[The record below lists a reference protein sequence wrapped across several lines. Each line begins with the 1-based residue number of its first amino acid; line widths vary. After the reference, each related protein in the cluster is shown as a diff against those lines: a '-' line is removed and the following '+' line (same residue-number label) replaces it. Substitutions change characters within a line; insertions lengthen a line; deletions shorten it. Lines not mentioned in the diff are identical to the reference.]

1 MISYMV
7 FRCMETPVN
16 LVNKEYYRDELA
28 YQDLIDG
35 AKKAN
40 GLSGKVTVRQEAAT
54 ISLQLPPEMKNLEL
68 KGTVFFYCP
77 SDMSRDRHLN
87 LETDASARQEFNTRL
102 FLPGHYTVKVRWE
115 GRGVEYF
122 AELPFVI
129 L

>member
-1 MISYMV
+1 MNWGNRLLFVFIAFSGMISYMV

-87 LETDASARQEFNTRL
+87 LETD
-102 FLPGHYTVKVRWE
+102 
-115 GRGVEYF
+115 
-122 AELPFVI
+122 
-129 L
+129 